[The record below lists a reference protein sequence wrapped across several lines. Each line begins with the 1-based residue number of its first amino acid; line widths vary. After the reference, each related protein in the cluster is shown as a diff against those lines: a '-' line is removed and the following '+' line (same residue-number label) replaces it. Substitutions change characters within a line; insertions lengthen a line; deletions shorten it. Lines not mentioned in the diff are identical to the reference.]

1 MRSSQANS
9 VIRPSLTDWAELLT
23 AAHFLAGPEDG
34 DESSLLQSEV
44 GFRQVG
50 NLLQEQRAMTNLA
63 LFVGLDYSEDGVQVC
78 LLDGQGNQIGNRWCA
93 NDWQQIV
100 ALAAQHGRVAEAA
113 IESCTGA
120 ANLAEELASRA
131 GWSIHLA
138 HPGYVER
145 IKQSPDKT
153 DYQDARLLADLVRVG
168 YLPRVWLAPAAV
180 RDLRQL
186 VRYRQQLVERRRATK
201 LRVRAVL
208 REHRCQPPAV
218 NAWTKAWLRWVKEDA
233 PVGKLSR
240 WVLNKHLAELERLAQ
255 ELHEAEELLTKATV
269 DDPVVERLREQAG
282 VGPVTAWVIRA
293 EIGRFDRFRSGKQ
306 LARFCGLSPRN
317 ASSGNRQ
324 ADAGLIKASSPL
336 LRGVLIEAAHRLPR
350 QNIRWAKFRARLKE
364 AGKKGSVIAAAI
376 GNRWVRWLYHQM
388 KNIAA

>member
-1 MRSSQANS
+1 VCVLNAQGDVLGNHCCRNE
-9 VIRPSLTDWAELLT
+9 WAEIDRY
-23 AAHFLAGPEDG
+23 ARRF
-34 DESSLLQSEV
+34 
-44 GFRQVG
+44 
-50 NLLQEQRAMTNLA
+50 
-63 LFVGLDYSEDGVQVC
+63 
-78 LLDGQGNQIGNRWCA
+78 
-93 NDWQQIV
+93 
-100 ALAAQHGRVAEAA
+100 GRVSEAA

-145 IKQSPDKT
+145 MKQSPDKT

-168 YLPRVWLAPAAV
+168 YLPRVWLAPAVV

-186 VRYRQQLVERRRATK
+186 VRYRQQLVEQRRATK
-201 LRVRAVL
+201 LRVRALL
-208 REHRCQPPAV
+208 REHRCRAPREV
-218 NAWTKAWLRWVKEDA
+218 NAWTKAWLLWVRL
-233 PVGKLSR
+233 VKLGPGSG
-240 WVLNKHLAELERLAQ
+240 WVLEKHLAELQRLEREVREVDERLTQ
-255 ELHEAEELLTKATV
+255 ATGN
-269 DDPVVERLREQAG
+269 DAVVQRLREQAG

-317 ASSGNRQ
+317 ASSGSRQ
-324 ADAGLIKASSPL
+324 ADAGLIKAASPL
-336 LRGVLIEAAHRLPR
+336 LRGVLVELAHRLPR
-350 QNIRWAKFRARLKE
+350 QTDRWAEFYRRLRD

-388 KNIAA
+388 MPVAA

>member
-1 MRSSQANS
+1 MAS
-9 VIRPSLTDWAELLT
+9 
-23 AAHFLAGPEDG
+23 
-34 DESSLLQSEV
+34 
-44 GFRQVG
+44 
-50 NLLQEQRAMTNLA
+50 LA
-63 LFVGLDYSEDGVQVC
+63 LFVGLDYSEEGVQVC
-78 LLDGQGNQIGNRWCA
+78 LLDRDGVQVGNRWCA
-93 NDWQQIV
+93 NVWQDIV
-100 ALAAQHGRVAEAA
+100 AFADRHGPVAEAA

-120 ANLAEELASRA
+120 ANLAEELATRA

-145 IKQSPDKT
+145 MKQSPDKS

-186 VRYRQQLVERRRATK
+186 VRYRQQLVDQRRATK
-201 LRVRAVL
+201 LRLRALL
-208 REHRCQPPAV
+208 REYRCRPPADV
-218 NAWTKAWLRWVKEDA
+218 HAWTKAWLAWVQHQA
-233 PVGKLSR
+233 AVGPLSR
-240 WVLNKHLAELERLAQ
+240 WVLEKHLAELQRLAGALR
-255 ELHEAEELLTKATV
+255 EVEEGLAQATA
-269 DDPVVERLREQAG
+269 DDPLVQRLQKTKG
-282 VGPVTAWVIRA
+282 VGPVTSWVLRA

-324 ADAGLIKASSPL
+324 ADAGLIKAASPM
-336 LRGVLIEAAHRLPR
+336 LRAVIIEVAHRLPR
-350 QNIRWAKFRARLKE
+350 QDIRWAQFRRRLQD

-388 KNIAA
+388 IPLAA